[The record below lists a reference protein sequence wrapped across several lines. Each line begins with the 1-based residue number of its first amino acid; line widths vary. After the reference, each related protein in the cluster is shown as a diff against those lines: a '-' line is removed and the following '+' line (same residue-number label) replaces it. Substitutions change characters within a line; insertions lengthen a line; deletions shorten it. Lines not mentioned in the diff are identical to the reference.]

1 MSFNEEYL
9 PIDDFLQQFKD
20 EIPDGSTLY
29 SVVTHEDPH
38 DGVGTELAQMTVV
51 DGCFPSK
58 YGDEHLFFQ
67 HQSGLEDAALRP
79 DWESFYDCR
88 GCSKCGPSDRDGP
101 GHDDDQFGHDDPG
114 QFED

>member
-38 DGVGTELAQMTVV
+38 DGFGTELAQMTVV

-67 HQSGLEDAALRP
+67 HQSASEDVDLRP
-79 DWESFYDCR
+79 DWETYYDCLSPDCTDVEDCNILDYR
-88 GCSKCGPSDRDGP
+88 PRTTTELP
-101 GHDDDQFGHDDPG
+101 GWPKL
-114 QFED
+114 